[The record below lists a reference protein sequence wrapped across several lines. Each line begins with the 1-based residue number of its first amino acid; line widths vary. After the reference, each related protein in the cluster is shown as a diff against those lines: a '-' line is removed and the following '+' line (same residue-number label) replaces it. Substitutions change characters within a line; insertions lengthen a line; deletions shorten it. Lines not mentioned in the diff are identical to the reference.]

1 MQQPQAD
8 LGSFI
13 QVWFLFLLRLYSA
26 FVGYSVITSVFRW
39 WRARLENDF
48 GRVCDLRKIFV
59 VCSTRKCLVRM
70 LTATERLI
78 LAVLSIWKRFGLVS
92 DHRQILVM
100 CTTCGRFLLEYSNWQ
115 RRFVLCSVL
124 ERVWSC
130 ICSTLERVWLYVT
143 SFVAIFFVGLFF
155 PSRPYRDQKGNQ
167 HYSL

>member
-59 VCSTRKCLVRM
+59 VCSTRKWLGRM
-70 LTATERLI
+70 LTATQRLI
-78 LAVLSIWKRFGLVS
+78 LAVLS
-92 DHRQILVM
+92 
-100 CTTCGRFLLEYSNWQ
+100 T
-115 RRFVLCSVL
+115 
-124 ERVWSC
+124 
-130 ICSTLERVWLYVT
+130 
-143 SFVAIFFVGLFF
+143 
-155 PSRPYRDQKGNQ
+155 
-167 HYSL
+167 